1 MALGA
6 LIAAYQEDDSGGL
19 RALLPLSGRT
29 LIEYQ
34 VRCAAA
40 AGAAP
45 IVVMV
50 ERIPAALNEAFERL
64 RQEGVPVLPVSDPS
78 EGATRFEPGS
88 AILLI
93 GDGVVPPAE
102 LLNQLVEEREPAVAT
117 VPDDELHAGF
127 ERIDGSS
134 RWAGVAMVD
143 GRTLGATV
151 SMLGDWDLQ
160 STLLRR
166 ALQDGALQL
175 PVAPGVGE
183 PLLAEGA
190 DDLLDFEKHLFHSS
204 VGARDDWASR
214 YVLPPIEQFA
224 TRQLMHSAL
233 RPEWLVSL
241 ALILMVAASFCF
253 SRGWLW
259 PAVGLMV
266 ASTPL
271 DLIGA
276 RLATLRL
283 RPIKSRSIARRMLWP
298 AAALSL
304 LALGWWLSRHGAGW
318 GAFFAAATA
327 VAFAEGARIEQ
338 GTAEIPGRQWLFSR
352 RNAIIGG
359 IPFAIFGFWTF
370 YLVAV
375 ATYAAVSF
383 FYTQHF
389 FHRLERLTTP

>member
-29 LIEYQ
+29 LVEYQ

-50 ERIPAALNEAFERL
+50 ERIPLALNEAFERL
-64 RQEGVPVLPVSDPS
+64 RGEGIPVLPVSDPS

-88 AILLI
+88 AIILI

-102 LLNQLVEEREPAVAT
+102 LLAQLAEEREPAIAT
-117 VPDDELHAGF
+117 VPDDELHAAF
-127 ERIDGSS
+127 ERIDAAS

-143 GRTLGATV
+143 GRTFGATV
-151 SMLGDWDLQ
+151 SILGDWDLQ

-166 ALQDGALQL
+166 ALQDGALLL

-190 DDLLDFEKHLFHSS
+190 DDLIDFEKHLFRASA
-204 VGARDDWASR
+204 GARDDWASR
-214 YVLPPIEQFA
+214 YVLPPVEEFA
-224 TRQLMHSAL
+224 TAQLMQTGFQ
-233 RPEWLVSL
+233 PQWLVMIAVSL
-241 ALILMVAASFCF
+241 MLAAAFCF
-253 SRGWLW
+253 TRGWLW
-259 PAVGLMV
+259 AGVALMML
-266 ASTPL
+266 STPL

-283 RPIKSRSIARRMLWP
+283 RPIKSRSMSRRLLWP
-298 AAALSL
+298 AAALAL
-304 LALGWWLSRHGAGW
+304 LALGWWESRHGAGW
-318 GAFFAAATA
+318 GAFFAAITA
-327 VAFAEGARIEQ
+327 VAFAEAGRIEL
-338 GTAEIPGRQWLFSR
+338 GSADIPGRQWLFSR
-352 RNAIIGG
+352 RNAIISGL
-359 IPFAIFGFWTF
+359 PFAILGYWTGYLGFI
-370 YLVAV
+370 A
-375 ATYAAVSF
+375 AYAAVSF
-383 FYTQHF
+383 FYTQHIH
-389 FHRLERLTTP
+389 HRLERLTAH

>member
-29 LIEYQ
+29 LMEYQ

-50 ERIPAALNEAFERL
+50 ERIPQALNEAFERL
-64 RQEGVPVLPVSDPS
+64 RAEGVPVLPISDPN

-88 AILLI
+88 SILLI

-102 LLNQLVEEREPAVAT
+102 LLNQLAEEREPAVAT

-127 ERIDGSS
+127 ERIDGRS

-183 PLLAEGA
+183 PLLAEGT
-190 DDLLDFEKHLFHSS
+190 DDLADFEKYLFHAS
-204 VGARDDWASR
+204 VCARDDWASR
-214 YVLPPIEQFA
+214 YILPVIEQFA
-224 TRQLMHSAL
+224 TQRLLQTSIK
-233 RPEWLVSL
+233 PEWLVSA
-241 ALILMVAASFCF
+241 ALVLMVAAAFCF

-283 RPIKSRSIARRMLWP
+283 KPIKSRSIARRLMWP

-318 GAFFAAATA
+318 GAFFAALTA
-327 VAFAEGARIEQ
+327 VAFAEADRVERGNADV
-338 GTAEIPGRQWLFSR
+338 PGKQWLFSR

-359 IPFAIFGFWTF
+359 IPFAVLGYWTT
-370 YLVAV
+370 YLVAI
-375 ATYAAVSF
+375 AAYAAVSF
-383 FYTQHF
+383 FCTQHF
-389 FHRLERLTTP
+389 HHRLERLTAH

>member
-29 LIEYQ
+29 LMEYQ

-50 ERIPAALNEAFERL
+50 ERIPQALNEAFERL
-64 RQEGVPVLPVSDPS
+64 RAEGVPVLPISDPN

-88 AILLI
+88 SILLI

-102 LLNQLVEEREPAVAT
+102 LLNQLAEEREPAVAT

-127 ERIDGSS
+127 ERIDGRS

-183 PLLAEGA
+183 PLLAEGT
-190 DDLLDFEKHLFHSS
+190 DDLADFEKYLFHAS

-214 YVLPPIEQFA
+214 YILPVIEQFA
-224 TRQLMHSAL
+224 TQRLLQTSIK
-233 RPEWLVSL
+233 PEWLVSA
-241 ALILMVAASFCF
+241 ALVLMVAAAFCF

-283 RPIKSRSIARRMLWP
+283 KPIKSRSIARRLMWP

-318 GAFFAAATA
+318 GAFFAALTA
-327 VAFAEGARIEQ
+327 VAFAEADRVGDADAGKGQALLIFQ
-338 GTAEIPGRQWLFSR
+338 PGQF
-352 RNAIIGG
+352 
-359 IPFAIFGFWTF
+359 
-370 YLVAV
+370 
-375 ATYAAVSF
+375 VSDA
-383 FYTQHF
+383 
-389 FHRLERLTTP
+389 LA

>member
-29 LIEYQ
+29 LMEYQ

-50 ERIPAALNEAFERL
+50 ERIPQALNEAFERL
-64 RQEGVPVLPVSDPS
+64 RAEGVPVLPISDPN

-88 AILLI
+88 SILLI

-102 LLNQLVEEREPAVAT
+102 LLNQLAEEREPAVAT

-127 ERIDGSS
+127 ERIDGRS

-183 PLLAEGA
+183 PLLAEGT
-190 DDLLDFEKHLFHSS
+190 DDLADFEKYLFHAS

-214 YVLPPIEQFA
+214 YILPVIEQFA
-224 TRQLMHSAL
+224 TQRLLQTSIK
-233 RPEWLVSL
+233 PEWLVSA
-241 ALILMVAASFCF
+241 ALVLMVAAAFCF

-283 RPIKSRSIARRMLWP
+283 KPIKSRSIARRLMWP

-318 GAFFAAATA
+318 GAFFAALTA
-327 VAFAEGARIEQ
+327 VAFAEADRVERGNADV
-338 GTAEIPGRQWLFSR
+338 PGKQWLFSR

-359 IPFAIFGFWTF
+359 IPFAVLGYWTT
-370 YLVAV
+370 YLVAI
-375 ATYAAVSF
+375 AAYAAVSF
-383 FYTQHF
+383 FCTQHF
-389 FHRLERLTTP
+389 HHRLERLTAH

>member
-29 LIEYQ
+29 LMEYQ

-50 ERIPAALNEAFERL
+50 ERIPQALNEAFERL
-64 RQEGVPVLPVSDPS
+64 RAEGVPVLPISDPN

-88 AILLI
+88 SILLI

-102 LLNQLVEEREPAVAT
+102 LLNQLAEEREPAVAT

-127 ERIDGSS
+127 ERIDGRS

-183 PLLAEGA
+183 PLLAEGT
-190 DDLLDFEKHLFHSS
+190 DDLADFEKYLFHAS

-214 YVLPPIEQFA
+214 YILPVIEQFA
-224 TRQLMHSAL
+224 TQRLLQTSIK
-233 RPEWLVSL
+233 PEWLVSA
-241 ALILMVAASFCF
+241 ALVLMVAAAFCF

-283 RPIKSRSIARRMLWP
+283 KPIKSRSIARRLLWP

-318 GAFFAAATA
+318 GAFFAALTA
-327 VAFAEGARIEQ
+327 VAFAEADRVERGNADV
-338 GTAEIPGRQWLFSR
+338 PGKQWLFSR

-359 IPFAIFGFWTF
+359 IPFAILGYWTT
-370 YLVAV
+370 YLVAI
-375 ATYAAVSF
+375 AAYAAVSF
-383 FYTQHF
+383 FCTQHF
-389 FHRLERLTTP
+389 HHRLERLTAH

>member
-29 LIEYQ
+29 VIEYQ

-45 IVVMV
+45 VVVMV
-50 ERIPAALNEAFERL
+50 ERIPASLNDAFERL
-64 RQEGVPVLPVSDPS
+64 RQESIPVIPVSDPA

-88 AILLI
+88 SILLI

-102 LLNQLVEEREPAVAT
+102 LLGQLVEEREPAVAT

-134 RWAGVAMVD
+134 RWAGVALVD

-183 PLLAEGA
+183 PLLAEGTE
-190 DDLLDFEKHLFHSS
+190 DLADFEKYLFRAS

-214 YVLPPIEQFA
+214 YVLPPIEEFA
-224 TRQLMHSAL
+224 TRQLMQSRLNPDLLVIAAL
-233 RPEWLVSL
+233 VLT
-241 ALILMVAASFCF
+241 VAAAFSFT
-253 SRGWLW
+253 RGWLW
-259 PAVGLMV
+259 AGVVLMLV
-266 ASTPL
+266 STPL

-283 RPIKSRSIARRMLWP
+283 RPIRSRSAARRLLWP
-298 AAALSL
+298 AAALAL
-304 LALGWWLSRHGAGW
+304 LALGWWESRHGAGW
-318 GAFFAAATA
+318 GAFFAALTA
-327 VAFAEGARIEQ
+327 VAFAEAARIER
-338 GTAEIPGRQWLFSR
+338 GSLEIPGRQWLFSR
-352 RNAIIGG
+352 RNAILIGL
-359 IPFAIFGFWTF
+359 PFAIFGYWTS
-370 YLVAV
+370 YLAFV

-383 FYTQHF
+383 FYTQHVH
-389 FHRLERLTTP
+389 HRVEQLTAH

>member
-34 VRCAAA
+34 VRCAGA

-50 ERIPAALNEAFERL
+50 ERIPAALNDAFERL
-64 RQEGVPVLPVSDPS
+64 RAEGVPVLPISDPA

-88 AILLI
+88 SILLI

-102 LLNQLVEEREPAVAT
+102 LLAQLAEEREPAVAT
-117 VPDDELHAGF
+117 VPDDGLHAGF
-127 ERIDGSS
+127 ERIDASS
-134 RWAGVAMVD
+134 RWAGVALVD
-143 GRTLGATV
+143 GRTLGATA

-183 PLLAEGA
+183 PLLAEGP
-190 DDLLDFEKHLFHSS
+190 DDLAGFEKHLFHAS

-214 YVLPPIEQFA
+214 YVLPPLEQFA
-224 TRQLMHSAL
+224 TQRLMQTQLP
-233 RPEWLVSL
+233 PEWLVGL
-241 ALILMVAASFCF
+241 ALLLTLAGAFCF

-259 PAVGLMV
+259 PAVALMV
-266 ASTPL
+266 VSTPL

-283 RPIKSRSIARRMLWP
+283 RPIKSRSIARRLLWP
-298 AAALSL
+298 AAALAL
-304 LALGWWLSRHGAGW
+304 LALGWWLSRHVAGW
-318 GAFFAAATA
+318 GAFFAAVTA
-327 VAFAEGARIEQ
+327 VAFAEAARIE
-338 GTAEIPGRQWLFSR
+338 GGHADMPGKQWLFSR
-352 RNAIIGG
+352 RNAILGG
-359 IPFAIFGFWTF
+359 IPFAVFGYWTF
-370 YLVAV
+370 YVVAV

-389 FHRLERLTTP
+389 HHRVERLTGH

>member
-34 VRCAAA
+34 VRCAGA

-50 ERIPAALNEAFERL
+50 ERIPQALNEAFERL
-64 RQEGVPVLPVSDPS
+64 RAEGVPVLPISDAN

-88 AILLI
+88 SILLI

-102 LLNQLVEEREPAVAT
+102 LLAQLAEEREPAVAT

-127 ERIDGSS
+127 ERIDASS

-190 DDLLDFEKHLFHSS
+190 DDLADFEKHLFHAS

-214 YVLPPIEQFA
+214 YILPVIEQFA
-224 TRQLMHSAL
+224 TQRLLQTSI
-233 RPEWLVSL
+233 RPEWLVSA
-241 ALILMVAASFCF
+241 ALVLMVAAAFCF

-271 DLIGA
+271 DLVGA
-276 RLATLRL
+276 RMATLRL

-298 AAALSL
+298 AAALSV

-318 GAFFAAATA
+318 GAFFASLTA
-327 VAFAEGARIEQ
+327 VAFAEAARIER
-338 GTAEIPGRQWLFSR
+338 GTADIPGRQWLFSR

-359 IPFAIFGFWTF
+359 IPFAILGYWTF
-370 YLVAV
+370 YLVAI
-375 ATYAAVSF
+375 AAYAAVSF

-389 FHRLERLTTP
+389 HHRLERLTAH

>member
-6 LIAAYQEDDSGGL
+6 LISAYQEDDSGGL

-29 LIEYQ
+29 LVEYQ

-50 ERIPAALNEAFERL
+50 ERIPAALNDGFERL
-64 RQEGVPVLPVSDPS
+64 RQEGIPVLPVSDAS

-88 AILLI
+88 SILLI

-102 LLNQLVEEREPAVAT
+102 LLAQLAEEQEPAVAT

-127 ERIDGSS
+127 ERIDASS
-134 RWAGVAMVD
+134 RWAGVALVD

-183 PLLAEGA
+183 PLLAEGIE
-190 DDLLDFEKHLFHSS
+190 DLRDFEKHLFHSS

-214 YVLPPIEQFA
+214 YVLPPIEELA
-224 TRQLMHSAL
+224 TRQLMQTRLKPELLVVAAL
-233 RPEWLVSL
+233 TF
-241 ALILMVAASFCF
+241 MVAAAFSFT
-253 SRGWLW
+253 RGWLW
-259 PAVGLMV
+259 AGVGLMV
-266 ASTPL
+266 LSAPL

-283 RPIKSRSIARRMLWP
+283 RPIGSRSMSRKLLWP
-298 AAALSL
+298 TAALAV
-304 LALGWWLSRHGAGW
+304 LALGWWQSRHGAGW
-318 GAFFAAATA
+318 GAFFAATTA
-327 VAFAEGARIEQ
+327 VAFAEAARIER
-338 GTAEIPGRQWLFSR
+338 GTLEIPGGQWLFSR
-352 RNAIIGG
+352 RNAILIGL
-359 IPFAIFGFWTF
+359 PFAILGLWTLYIAF
-370 YLVAV
+370 IA
-375 ATYAAVSF
+375 AYAAVSF
-383 FYTQHF
+383 FYTQHVH
-389 FHRLERLTTP
+389 HRLERLTPH

>member
-45 IVVMV
+45 IVVLV
-50 ERIPAALNEAFERL
+50 ERIPAALNDAFERL
-64 RQEGVPVLPVSDPS
+64 RAEGVPVLPVSDPA

-88 AILLI
+88 SILLI

-102 LLNQLVEEREPAVAT
+102 LLSQLAEEREPAVAT
-117 VPDDELHAGF
+117 VPDDDLHAGF
-127 ERIDGSS
+127 ERIDSSS

-166 ALQDGALQL
+166 SLQDGALQL

-190 DDLLDFEKHLFHSS
+190 DDLADFEKHLFRSS

-224 TRQLMHSAL
+224 TQQLMQTKFA
-233 RPEWLVSL
+233 PELLVTL
-241 ALILMVAASFCF
+241 ALLITIAGAFCF

-259 PAVGLMV
+259 AAVALMV
-266 ASTPL
+266 LSTPL
-271 DLIGA
+271 DLVGA

-298 AAALSL
+298 AAALAV
-304 LALGWWLSRHGAGW
+304 LAFGWWLSRHGAGW
-318 GAFFAAATA
+318 GAFFAALTA
-327 VAFAEGARIEQ
+327 VAFAEAARIEQ
-338 GTAEIPGRQWLFSR
+338 GHADVPGKQWLFSR
-352 RNAIIGG
+352 RNAILAG
-359 IPFAIFGFWTF
+359 IPFAIFGYWTT

-389 FHRLERLTTP
+389 HHRVERLTAR

>member
-50 ERIPAALNEAFERL
+50 ERIPQALNEAFERL
-64 RQEGVPVLPVSDPS
+64 RAEGVPVLPVSDPN

-88 AILLI
+88 SILLI

-102 LLNQLVEEREPAVAT
+102 LLSQLAEESEPAVAT

-127 ERIDGSS
+127 ERIDASS

-166 ALQDGALQL
+166 ALQDGALQF

-190 DDLLDFEKHLFHSS
+190 DDLADFEKHLFHAS

-214 YVLPPIEQFA
+214 YILPVIEQFA
-224 TRQLMHSAL
+224 TQRLLHTNVK
-233 RPEWLVSL
+233 PEWLVSA
-241 ALILMVAASFCF
+241 ALLLMVAAAFCF

-271 DLIGA
+271 DLVGA

-298 AAALSL
+298 AAALAV
-304 LALGWWLSRHGAGW
+304 LALGWWLSRHGSGW
-318 GAFFAAATA
+318 GAFFAAITA
-327 VAFAEGARIEQ
+327 IAFAEAARIER
-338 GTAEIPGRQWLFSR
+338 GAADIPGRQWLFSR

-359 IPFAIFGFWTF
+359 IPFAILGYWTF
-370 YLVAV
+370 YLVAI
-375 ATYAAVSF
+375 ALYAAVSF

-389 FHRLERLTTP
+389 HHRLERLTAH

>member
-50 ERIPAALNEAFERL
+50 ERIPAALNEAFDRL
-64 RQEGVPVLPVSDPS
+64 RAESVPVLPVSDPA

-88 AILLI
+88 SIILI

-102 LLNQLVEEREPAVAT
+102 LLGQLADEREPAVAT

-175 PVAPGVGE
+175 PVTPGVGE
-183 PLLAEGA
+183 PLLAESEQ
-190 DDLLDFEKHLFHSS
+190 DLADFEKHLFHSS
-204 VGARDDWASR
+204 VGARDDWSSR
-214 YVLPPIEQFA
+214 YILPPIEQFA
-224 TRQLMHSAL
+224 TQRLMQTSL
-233 RPEWLVSL
+233 RPEWLVTL
-241 ALILMVAASFCF
+241 ALFMTVAAAFSF

-271 DLIGA
+271 DLVGA
-276 RLATLRL
+276 RLAILRL
-283 RPIKSRSIARRMLWP
+283 RPIRSRSMARRMLWP
-298 AAALSL
+298 AAGLAV

-318 GAFFAAATA
+318 GAFFAALTA
-327 VAFAEGARIEQ
+327 VAFAEAARVERGA
-338 GTAEIPGRQWLFSR
+338 ADIPGGHWLFSR
-352 RNAIIGG
+352 RNAILSGV
-359 IPFAIFGFWTF
+359 PFAIPGYWTA
-370 YLVAV
+370 YLIFI

-383 FYTQHF
+383 FYTQHWH
-389 FHRLERLTTP
+389 HRLERLTGH

>member
-1 MALGA
+1 
-6 LIAAYQEDDSGGL
+6 
-19 RALLPLSGRT
+19 
-29 LIEYQ
+29 
-34 VRCAAA
+34 
-40 AGAAP
+40 
-45 IVVMV
+45 
-50 ERIPAALNEAFERL
+50 
-64 RQEGVPVLPVSDPS
+64 
-78 EGATRFEPGS
+78 
-88 AILLI
+88 
-93 GDGVVPPAE
+93 
-102 LLNQLVEEREPAVAT
+102 
-117 VPDDELHAGF
+117 
-127 ERIDGSS
+127 
-134 RWAGVAMVD
+134 MVD
-143 GRTLGATV
+143 GRTLGATI

-190 DDLLDFEKHLFHSS
+190 DDLLDFEKYLFHAS

-214 YVLPPIEQFA
+214 YVLPLIEQFA
-224 TRQLMHSAL
+224 TQRLMQTSL

-241 ALILMVAASFCF
+241 SLILMVAAAFCF

-259 PAVGLMV
+259 PGVGLMV

-283 RPIKSRSIARRMLWP
+283 RPIKSRSIARRLLWP
-298 AAALSL
+298 AAALSV

-318 GAFFAAATA
+318 GAFFAALTA
-327 VAFAEGARIEQ
+327 VAFAEADRIER

-352 RNAIIGG
+352 RNAILAGL
-359 IPFAIFGFWTF
+359 PFAILGYWTLYLGF
-370 YLVAV
+370 V

-389 FHRLERLTTP
+389 HHRVERLTAH